1 MKLLQLKIQGYKN
14 LRDVLIDFDR
24 SNAKTLVVGT
34 NGSGKSNLIEV
45 LSAIFSALYN
55 KDEDVSPRFKF
66 ELTYLLD
73 ERTIV
78 QVNNAEGQ
86 IKLFY
91 KDSSA
96 EADYKIV
103 DKVDYGKY
111 LPEHVIAVYSG
122 EEKRLWETYYFRSY
136 ENYNRQYMDGKSAFR
151 PQQMIYLNY
160 YYWEIIASI
169 LLIHEI
175 EGHKK
180 FITDTIGI
188 KDVSAIH
195 MLFDVPKLKLN
206 RNEMAKKILAI
217 LNPDAKA
224 ELDIS
229 LETYLRVRELCGY
242 EPDMFYNMVVLNLYK
257 DYKIITNLVIKCNNG
272 SEIRD
277 LSEGEKK
284 ILLIY
289 GAINLLSGNNLYL
302 LDEPDAHLH
311 EGRKREI
318 FEYINQDDHGQD
330 KHSYF
335 IVSSHSPTLTKMFEP
350 NNVIMLDNDN
360 RTCSIH
366 YGDVANT
373 ISKLTNGEWSYSEQ
387 VLFFERTRPLILV
400 EGPGDVGYI
409 HKAIELL
416 SQVNGKYNILKSA
429 DIIHCGGASNI
440 QRTIDEVK
448 DNLPNGKKIIALY
461 DRDEAGGD
469 ELKKAIGK
477 GRNRRDY
484 KTYRRGSVYYLKL
497 PKSANYGADDFLI
510 EDYFPLQLKKA
521 IAQECVDNLKED
533 LNSLPKDLRQRIK
546 DRLYNDLSSYGK
558 DVMSGFCVLLDKLCS
573 ILNEEEQVTEV

>member
-45 LSAIFSALYN
+45 LSAIFSALYT

-103 DKVDYGKY
+103 DKVDYDKY

-136 ENYNRQYMDGKSAFR
+136 ENYNRQYMDDRFPFR
-151 PQQMIYLNY
+151 PQRMIYLNY
-160 YYWEIIASI
+160 YYWDIIASI

-175 EGHKK
+175 EDHEK
-180 FITDTIGI
+180 FIKDTIGI

-195 MLFDVPKLKLN
+195 MTFDVPKLKSN
-206 RNEMAKKILAI
+206 RNQRVKQILEI
-217 LNPDAKA
+217 LNPSQVA

-229 LETYLRVRELCGY
+229 LGTYLRVRDLCGF

-257 DYKIITNLVIKCNNG
+257 DYKIITDLVIKCNNG
-272 SEIRD
+272 IEIRD

-318 FEYINQDDHGQD
+318 FEYINQDINSH
-330 KHSYF
+330 F
-335 IVSSHSPTLTKMFEP
+335 IVSSHSPTLTKMFDP
-350 NNVIMLDNDN
+350 NNVIMLDNDTE
-360 RTCSIH
+360 TCSVH
-366 YGDVANT
+366 YGEVSNT
-373 ISKLTNGEWSYSEQ
+373 ISKLTNGEWSYIDQ
-387 VLFFERTRPLILV
+387 VLFFEKARPLLLV
-400 EGPGDVGYI
+400 EGPGDVNYI
-409 HKAIELL
+409 KKAINVLRPGNETYK
-416 SQVNGKYNILKSA
+416 VFNDM
-429 DIIHCGGASNI
+429 DIIHCGGTSNI
-440 QRTIDEVK
+440 QRTIDEIK
-448 DNLPNGKKIIALY
+448 QNFPRGKKVIALY
-461 DRDEAGGD
+461 DRDGAGASA
-469 ELKKAIGK
+469 LGK
-477 GRNRRDY
+477 VVM
-484 KTYRRGSVYYLKL
+484 RRGDTTDINTYKKEGIYYLQL
-497 PKSANYGADDFLI
+497 PKTVWHTADNFVI
-510 EDYFPLQLKKA
+510 EDYFSKELKKA
-521 IAQECVDNLKED
+521 IAQSALDQAQGD
-533 LNSLPKDLRQRIK
+533 LSGLPKDLKQK
-546 DRLYNDLSSYGK
+546 VKSELSENLESY
-558 DVMSGFCVLLDKLCS
+558 DAETMEGFEVLLDKLCK
-573 ILNEEEQVTEV
+573 ILNDLEEVVEV